1 VWPEAEGPLWHIM
14 AQAIPKKDPAQ
25 LLNPNQSAARALE
38 PSAIP
43 HVHRRVPRPEPTVPA
58 PRHRLRLWALAIV
71 RRPLGPRPRAAP
83 ARRGYGSPATVR
95 PSGER
100 PRARAAERASSSAP
114 PPAVRSGSDRA
125 SPPTPRLRCSLLR
138 RSARRPPSARAWS
151 LGPSRS
157 ATLARR
163 PPFARRPEKASRS
176 SSAPQPAVRSAE
188 ARAVAPVPPFAG
200 RAAVR
205 LSLSLRPPSCC
216 AFRLHRPP
224 SRSVRERDTPTAEL
238 PPSAE
243 SYLNFFRSSATVCG
257 LISWELR
264 EQSGGERWSSGCVA
278 RGHGRFGLQSN
289 PRLAT
294 GGPGHILLMAG
305 FLREEDTTVLWDVQV

>member
-1 VWPEAEGPLWHIM
+1 M
-14 AQAIPKKDPAQ
+14 AQAIKKNLAQ
-25 LLNPNQSAARALE
+25 LLNPNQSAVRALE

-43 HVHRRVPRPEPTVPA
+43 HVRRRAPRPEPTVPA

-71 RRPLGPRPRAAP
+71 RRPLGPRPRAA
-83 ARRGYGSPATVR
+83 ARGSPATVR
-95 PSGER
+95 GPPVRRAPEGPSSGAGEQR
-100 PRARAAERASSSAP
+100 SRRAAPRLRP

-138 RSARRPPSARAWS
+138 CSARRPPSARAWS

-157 ATLARR
+157 ATPTRR

-176 SSAPQPAVRSAE
+176 SSAPQPAVRSTG

-205 LSLSLRPPSCC
+205 LPLSLRPPSCC
-216 AFRLHRPP
+216 AFRLRRPP
-224 SRSVRERDTPTAEL
+224 SRSVRERDTPTTVL

-243 SYLNFFRSSATVCG
+243 PYLNFFPSSATV
-257 LISWELR
+257 LTSK
-264 EQSGGERWSSGCVA
+264 
-278 RGHGRFGLQSN
+278 
-289 PRLAT
+289 
-294 GGPGHILLMAG
+294 
-305 FLREEDTTVLWDVQV
+305 